1 MPNLGAG
8 EWLIILLVI
17 VILFGSAK
25 LPTLARSLGKS
36 MRILKAETKGLH
48 GDDDDAQ
55 PAQQGQPA
63 QGAKGASAAKD
74 AKGAQ
79 AAQTKETK
87 ETKELQD
94 RAARL
99 RAEAARLDQEAAK
112 GDDGTA
118 LNGVPLSDA
127 ERARRNS

>member
-48 GDDDDAQ
+48 GDDDEAQ
-55 PAQQGQPA
+55 ATQQGQPA
-63 QGAKGASAAKD
+63 QGAKGTADAKD

-79 AAQTKETK
+79 TAQTTETK

-99 RAEAARLDQEAAK
+99 RAEAARLDQESTK
-112 GDDGTA
+112 GDDGTT

-127 ERARRNS
+127 ERARRNN

>member
-17 VILFGSAK
+17 VVLFGSAK

-36 MRILKAETKGLH
+36 MRILKAETKGLRA
-48 GDDDDAQ
+48 DDDDSPAESAAQ
-55 PAQQGQPA
+55 GTPA
-63 QGAKGASAAKD
+63 QGS
-74 AKGAQ
+74 
-79 AAQTKETK
+79 QTQGSQTQGSQKAETPQ
-87 ETKELQD
+87 TKELQD

-99 RAEAARLDQEAAK
+99 RAEAARLDQEAK

-118 LNGVPLSDA
+118 LNGMPLSDA
-127 ERARRNS
+127 ERARRNT

>member
-48 GDDDDAQ
+48 ADDDDAQ
-55 PAQQGQPA
+55 AQQGQPE
-63 QGAKGASAAKD
+63 GAKDTKD
-74 AKGAQ
+74 A
-79 AAQTKETK
+79 QTSPQN
-87 ETKELQD
+87 KELQD
-94 RAARL
+94 RASRL
-99 RAEAARLDQEAAK
+99 RAEAARLDKEAAT
-112 GDDGTA
+112 GDDGTT
-118 LNGVPLSDA
+118 LNGVPLSDS
-127 ERARRNS
+127 ERARRSN

>member
-48 GDDDDAQ
+48 GDDDDEGRS
-55 PAQQGQPA
+55 AQQSQTTQAGA
-63 QGAKGASAAKD
+63 GAKGPQD

-79 AAQTKETK
+79 TPQSAQA
-87 ETKELQD
+87 KELQD

-99 RAEAARLDQEAAK
+99 RAEASRLDKEASK
-112 GDDGTA
+112 GDDGTT